1 MTIDERIAE
10 LAKKKKGLFEE
21 FKEVEAQIQ
30 SLKDKKA
37 EITLAIIRRD
47 EEIDKTVSLISNKVR
62 FNYSKDVEK
71 DNFTVEGW
79 LVYNDK
85 LFKREYPIS
94 LSKLDNFR
102 ITPMKKIVIQK
113 IAEAIVDCNSC
124 R

>member
-1 MTIDERIAE
+1 MTIDERIVE
-10 LAKKKKGLFEE
+10 LAKKKKALFDE

-30 SLKDKKA
+30 ALKDKKA

-47 EEIDKTVSLISNKVR
+47 EEIDKTVSLISDKVR
-62 FNYSKDVEK
+62 FNYSEDVEK

-94 LSKLDNFR
+94 LSKLDSFR
-102 ITPMKKIVIQK
+102 ITPMKKMVIQK
-113 IAEAIVDCNSC
+113 IAEAIVDCNSYK
-124 R
+124 

>member
-1 MTIDERIAE
+1 MTIDERIAD
-10 LAKKKKGLFEE
+10 LAKKKKALFEE

-30 SLKDKKA
+30 ALKDKKA

-47 EEIDKTVSLISNKVR
+47 EEIDKTVSLISDKVR
-62 FNYSKDVEK
+62 FNYSEDVEK

-94 LSKLDNFR
+94 LSKLDSFR
-102 ITPMKKIVIQK
+102 ITPMKKMVIQK
-113 IAEAIVDCNSC
+113 IAEAIVDCNSYK
-124 R
+124 

>member
-10 LAKKKKGLFEE
+10 LAKKKKALFDE

-30 SLKDKKA
+30 ALKDKKA

-47 EEIDKTVSLISNKVR
+47 EEIDKTVSLISDKVR
-62 FNYSKDVEK
+62 FNYSEDVEK

-94 LSKLDNFR
+94 LSKLDSFR

-113 IAEAIVDCNSC
+113 IAEAIVDCNSYK
-124 R
+124 

>member
-62 FNYSKDVEK
+62 FNYSEDVEK